1 MCGLREKLRSW
12 ARTQRHRISAGHR
25 RACADSSFPSILHCP
40 WISAG
45 IGASACRTWLGVG
58 VAQPAVGASAAR
70 DLMRLL
76 PLSAAPPAAP
86 EGRCIQLNRA
96 VACAPRVS
104 TVLQSHPT
112 AQSRPSLSTQPSQGL
127 RLHREQSGTC
137 PALKRLL
144 RARLIGSSAFAGCR
158 QRTCK
163 LALGISSRRD
173 QTLRTRLPAHKQ
185 RTNKLRCA
193 PRRLK
198 TVPVQGRRW
207 RRRCC
212 RHPCAP

>member
-1 MCGLREKLRSW
+1 MFRPFYKVH
-12 ARTQRHRISAGHR
+12 RTAH
-25 RACADSSFPSILHCP
+25 
-40 WISAG
+40 
-45 IGASACRTWLGVG
+45 
-58 VAQPAVGASAAR
+58 
-70 DLMRLL
+70 
-76 PLSAAPPAAP
+76 
-86 EGRCIQLNRA
+86 
-96 VACAPRVS
+96 
-104 TVLQSHPT
+104 
-112 AQSRPSLSTQPSQGL
+112 SRPSLSTQPSQGL

-144 RARLIGSSAFAGCR
+144 RARLIGSSAFEGCR

-212 RHPCAP
+212 RHPCAPLNPSSSCPTRCLDLLHPAGCHSRRYTTPSATESTTTMGLVRQLIVSAIDAAQRPAADAPPPPADGHAKEAAVGTKDVAHGSEDSGYKQ